1 MAVTV
6 IVIENDSQV
15 QDFLCS
21 ILESQRYRAIRATTY
36 EEALQKL
43 GSSTVD
49 LAVSDGFTAN
59 GISGISLL
67 HRSFPHLRLIV
78 ISGVSRTR
86 PKFRCRLTW
95 SMSFPSRAAW
105 ENSFRPSAMLS
116 PSPMTIPSKRFSNV
130 GVSIFWPRSSLA
142 ADPSRAGALRGTSV
156 VHRKNRCDV

>member
-59 GISGISLL
+59 GLSGISLL
-67 HRSFPHLRLIV
+67 RRSFPHLRLIV
-78 ISGVSRTR
+78 ISG
-86 PKFRCRLTW
+86 
-95 SMSFPSRAAW
+95 
-105 ENSFRPSAMLS
+105 
-116 PSPMTIPSKRFSNV
+116 
-130 GVSIFWPRSSLA
+130 GVSNKAEIPLPTHLVHVLPKPCGVGEFLQTVRHALA
-142 ADPSRAGALRGTSV
+142 ESYDHPLQAVLERGRLDFLASQLLG
-156 VHRKNRCDV
+156 H